1 MIATSHMRHIF
12 MPIDQTIKT
21 EFISCSNLL
30 NVTIQSH
37 SSKRDYCKPNEKC
50 WIVATINPISHSCP
64 VHHSTFFNVLIDKFY
79 SCKHREIIIFAHNYL
94 KKTKQHFVLYYNKVY
109 CSIEIRYFILLAINT
124 HIDCASNSK
133 FSVRCIL
140 KATAR
145 SLESV
150 SFCIFCYLFL
160 MLTWWQCQNTPS
172 KPSPNQFDHS
182 SWQKSI

>member
-1 MIATSHMRHIF
+1 MIATSHMKHIF

-79 SCKHREIIIFAHNYL
+79 SCKHREIIIFAHNYF
-94 KKTKQHFVLYYNKVY
+94 KKSNTLSCITIKYIVLLRLDTSFFLQ
-109 CSIEIRYFILLAINT
+109 SILTLIVQAI
-124 HIDCASNSK
+124 AS
-133 FSVRCIL
+133 SV
-140 KATAR
+140 
-145 SLESV
+145 
-150 SFCIFCYLFL
+150 
-160 MLTWWQCQNTPS
+160 
-172 KPSPNQFDHS
+172 
-182 SWQKSI
+182 